1 MAPNNTIKA
10 RIVLDEKEFSRGLSR
25 ARSSLAGFS
34 KGFGAL
40 LGGAAGAIGIRELDQ
55 LATAAVKMGDEI
67 GKAAKTAGIGAD
79 ALQEYR
85 HAAELAGNTQKQFD
99 DAVARFNRRL
109 GEGRNGN
116 RAYAETFRQ
125 IGVTAT
131 DTNERALAKTFDHL
145 AAIKDEAKRTSVATK
160 VFGDDA
166 RRMALLVKDGAGAL
180 AAARKEARDLGL
192 VLDAD
197 LVAAAERAQDKLG
210 IMERQLQN
218 ELNVTVLEN
227 IDNFLAFKTLLN
239 DTAKAAIRLAAAVGG
254 ASEKGRDFLKSTG
267 LALLQADL
275 RALEN
280 QPVRNP
286 QINAEIDRLKNEIA
300 RLKGEVRGAS
310 GVSLRDI
317 AGAIG
322 PGTGGAAGGGLTP
335 DYQFLGK
342 TPGPPSL
349 KSDALFKASEK
360 AQDQI
365 ERLIE
370 QSRTP
375 LERLQQQLTEIRDL
389 RPFAENEEHL
399 AGLERAAQALQLQ
412 MQDLKDATNQWKLAG
427 EAAGHGIADAFA
439 GAIVYGEKLGKSL
452 ERLARQLANQAL
464 SNLLLGALP
473 KALGGGGGLTSLI
486 AGARANGGPV
496 NAGRAYLVGERGPEL
511 FTPNVAGQITPNG
524 AMGGTVI
531 NQTLR
536 FDVALESVQQMIA
549 SATPPIAAATMEAI
563 EKARRRSAYA

>member
-10 RIVLDEKEFSRGLSR
+10 RIALDEKEFSRGLSR

-116 RAYAETFRQ
+116 KAYADTFRQ

-131 DTNERALAKTFDHL
+131 DTNEKALAKTFDHL
-145 AAIKDEAKRTSVATK
+145 AAIKDEARRTSVATK

-192 VLDAD
+192 VIGGD
-197 LVAAAERAQDKLG
+197 LVAKAEKAQDRLT
-210 IMERQLQN
+210 ILENQLKN
-218 ELNVTVLEN
+218 RTAVAVLEN
-227 IDNFLAFKTLLN
+227 VEGFTAFKTLLN
-239 DTAKAAIRLAAAVGG
+239 DIAIASVKAAAGIGKAAAGIEALTDAQLDAAIAAAEARGPRDFAIGGGGSTDRLAN
-254 ASEKGRDFLKSTG
+254 EERLRR
-267 LALLQADL
+267 L
-275 RALEN
+275 RAER
-280 QPVRNP
+280 VR
-286 QINAEIDRLKNEIA
+286 R
-300 RLKGEVRGAS
+300 AS
-310 GVSLRDI
+310 SVTVGDI
-317 AGAIG
+317 AGAVG
-322 PGTGGAAGGGLTP
+322 PGAAPPALDP
-335 DYQFLGK
+335 EFVFRGK
-342 TPGPPSL
+342 TPGVPTL

-360 AQDQI
+360 AQDEI
-365 ERLIE
+365 ARLID
-370 QSRTP
+370 QTRTP
-375 LERLQQQLTEIRDL
+375 LEKLHVQMQEIRDL
-389 RPFAENEEHL
+389 KPFAETPEQL
-399 AGLERAAQALQLQ
+399 AALDAALAATQLQ
-412 MQDLKDATNQWKLAG
+412 IEGLKNKTVEWREASI
-427 EAAGHGIADAFA
+427 AAGRGIADAFA
-439 GAIVYGEKLGKSL
+439 GAIVYGESLGKTL
-452 ERLARQLANQAL
+452 KNLIKQLAFKGL
-464 SNLLLGALP
+464 SNLLFSAASRFIPGGSALSSVF
-473 KALGGGGGLTSLI
+473 GGF
-486 AGARANGGPV
+486 RAAGGPV
-496 NAGRAYLVGERGPEL
+496 SPGRAYMVGERGPEL
-511 FTPNVAGQITPNG
+511 FTPNVAGQIAPNG
-524 AMGGTVI
+524 AALGGAVI
-531 NQTLR
+531 HQTLR

-549 SATPPIAAATMEAI
+549 SATPPIAAATVEAI